1 MAIRQKPENTIEFS
15 EKGITIYL
23 TKAIYDA
30 IEKVA
35 RTEYKDTRSVLGVVQ
50 TYAVIQAYS
59 RLSYTNKFVPIH
71 RDIFQFI
78 SKRNYTAYRD
88 LLCKYNI
95 IEYRKSEYTTYKTI
109 KGENRIS
116 STTTEY
122 RMASVIGVLF
132 DNDKTVPVHIPMPSN
147 YISALQKKHKHI
159 GEEYI
164 DAEDKSK
171 SIMEVNP
178 IEIMVVDEIARL
190 VKDVIFGKI
199 KTQRTFQKI
208 VDKIDTINKQINSNS
223 DLCDLIK
230 RLIRVSNNKHIA
242 GNNLIQEIGLQSVK
256 HPDKCNN
263 KFHYYKELQAKC
275 GALDECLTKR
285 DLYHLSRINTIPN
298 YGSADK
304 IYSALANIRKPI
316 REFVTFR
323 GAKLVE
329 VGDVSC
335 AHFTM
340 LPVIFKRYG
349 IAIPSE
355 ELQRWI
361 ELTQSADLYGAVI
374 EGTDISRSAIK
385 ATFQPFLSIK
395 NKKQFLYGQEGEEL
409 RKREILCDYF
419 EAHFPAIFNALL
431 SWHTLTDV
439 SIKSVAN
446 QVESDIMNP
455 ICDRLIT
462 EGLHPFRIHDAI
474 YLPDNEVP
482 RLNLNIKEEV
492 FERINNDL
500 CSANPTH

>member
-35 RTEYKDTRSVLGVVQ
+35 RTEYKDSRSVYGVVQ

-78 SKRNYTAYRD
+78 SKRNYIAYRD
-88 LLCKYNI
+88 LLYRHNI
-95 IEYRKSEYTTYKTI
+95 IEWRKSEYTTYKTI

-122 RMASVIGVLF
+122 RMAGVIGVLF
-132 DNDKTVPVHIPMPSN
+132 DNDKMVPVHIPMPSD
-147 YISALQKKHKHI
+147 YVVALQKKHKHI

-164 DAEDKSK
+164 YAEDKSK

-178 IEIMVVDEIARL
+178 IEIIVVDEIARL
-190 VKDVIFGKI
+190 VKDVISGKI
-199 KTQRTFQKI
+199 KTQRTFERR

-230 RLIRVSNNKHIA
+230 RLIRVSNNKQIA
-242 GNNLIQEIGLQSVK
+242 GNNLAQELGLQPVELS
-256 HPDKCNN
+256 DNCIDNLQ
-263 KFHYYKELQAKC
+263 YYKELQAGC
-275 GALDECLTKR
+275 SALDECLTKR
-285 DLYHLSRINTIPN
+285 DLLHLSRINTIPN

-340 LPVIFKRYG
+340 LPVIFKRYD
-349 IAIPSE
+349 IAIPSD
-355 ELQRWI
+355 ELQRWV
-361 ELTQSADLYGAVI
+361 ELTQCADLYSAVI
-374 EGTDISRSAIK
+374 EGTNISRKSIK

-395 NKKQFLYGQEGEEL
+395 NKKQFLYGQEGDEL
-409 RKREILCDYF
+409 RNREAICDYF
-419 EAHFPAIFNALL
+419 EEHFPAIFNALL
-431 SWHTLTDV
+431 SWHTLIDI
-439 SIKSVAN
+439 SIKQVAN

-455 ICDRLIT
+455 ICDRLVAD
-462 EGLHPFRIHDAI
+462 GLHPFRIHDAI
-474 YLPDNEVP
+474 YLPENEVP
-482 RLNLNIKEEV
+482 HLNLNIKEEV
-492 FERINNDL
+492 FARINNEASIL
-500 CSANPTH
+500 

>member
-35 RTEYKDTRSVLGVVQ
+35 RTEYKDIRSVLGVVQ

-88 LLCKYNI
+88 LLCRYNI
-95 IEYRKSEYTTYKTI
+95 IEYRKSEYTTYKTT

-199 KTQRTFQKI
+199 KTQRTFERR
-208 VDKIDTINKQINSNS
+208 VDKIDTINKQINNNS

-230 RLIRVSNNKHIA
+230 RLIRVSNNKQIA
-242 GNNLIQEIGLQSVK
+242 GNNLIQEVGLQSVK
-256 HPDKCNN
+256 HTNKGDN
-263 KFHYYKELQAKC
+263 KFHYYNELQAEC

-285 DLYHLSRINTIPN
+285 DLYHLSRINAIPN

-340 LPVIFKRYG
+340 LPVIFKRYS
-349 IAIPSE
+349 ITIPSE
-355 ELQRWI
+355 ELQRWVI
-361 ELTQSADLYGAVI
+361 LTQCADLYRAVI
-374 EGTDISRSAIK
+374 EGTNISRKSIK

-395 NKKQFLYGQEGEEL
+395 NKKQFLYGHEGEEL
-409 RKREILCDYF
+409 RNREAICEYF
-419 EAHFPAIFNALL
+419 ETHFPAIFNALL
-431 SWHTLTDV
+431 SWHTLTDI
-439 SIKSVAN
+439 SIKQVAN

-455 ICDRLIT
+455 ICDRLIA

-474 YLPDNEVP
+474 YLPENEVP
-482 RLNLNIKEEV
+482 QLNLHIKEEV

>member
-1 MAIRQKPENTIEFS
+1 MKTKPENTIEFS

-88 LLCKYNI
+88 LLCRYNI

-190 VKDVIFGKI
+190 VKDVILGKI
-199 KTQRTFQKI
+199 KTQKTFERR

-242 GNNLIQEIGLQSVK
+242 GNNLTQEIGLQSVK
-256 HPDKCNN
+256 HHDKCNN
-263 KFHYYKELQAKC
+263 KFHYYKELQAEC

-340 LPVIFKRYG
+340 LPVIFKRHS
-349 IAIPSE
+349 ITIPSE
-355 ELQRWI
+355 ELQRWV
-361 ELTQSADLYGAVI
+361 ELTQSADLYCAVI
-374 EGTDISRSAIK
+374 EGTGISRSAIK

-395 NKKQFLYGQEGEEL
+395 NKKQFLYGQEGEGL

-431 SWHTLTDV
+431 SWHTQTEV

-455 ICDRLIT
+455 ICDRLIAD
-462 EGLHPFRIHDAI
+462 GLHPFRIHDAI
-474 YLPDNEVP
+474 YLPENEVP
-482 RLNLNIKEEV
+482 QLNLNIKEEV
-492 FERINNDL
+492 FERINHEATFL
-500 CSANPTH
+500 